1 MVRVLIC
8 DDQTVVREG
17 LAAILSTDEA
27 IEVVGL
33 ARNGEEALALAEEER
48 PDVVLM
54 DLNMPVMNGVQ
65 ATQRLHTRHP
75 TLRVLILTTYA
86 DDAWVIDAIRAGAA
100 GYLLKDTR
108 RDDLVAAIKG
118 TAEGKSFLDPAVAGK
133 LMRQMAAKPA
143 ARAVDMG
150 QVEALTG
157 REQEVLRLLARGYS
171 NPEIAQTLAIQL
183 APDAPPSTVGLAPR
197 FDSSQQ
203 THGCYRFAAPRG
215 PALVPRLNGSVAH
228 LSSLNSALGAST

>member
-17 LAAILSTDEA
+17 LAAILSTDDE
-27 IEVVGL
+27 IEVLGL
-33 ARNGEEALALAEEER
+33 ARNGEEALALAAADR

-65 ATQRLHTRHP
+65 ATQHLRRNYP
-75 TLRVLILTTYA
+75 EVRVLVLTTYA
-86 DDAWVIDAIRAGAA
+86 DDSWVIDAIRAGAA

-133 LMRQMAAKPA
+133 LMRQMAAEPPA
-143 ARAVDMG
+143 RPVATG
-150 QVEALTG
+150 QIEALTE
-157 REQEVLRLLARGYS
+157 RELEVLRLLAQGYS
-171 NPEIAQTLAIQL
+171 NPEIAQQVHLA
-183 APDAPPSTVGLAPR
+183 AGTVRNYVSTILQKLGVEDRTQAAVVALQRGLI
-197 FDSSQQ
+197 SQSNSQ
-203 THGCYRFAAPRG
+203 TGF
-215 PALVPRLNGSVAH
+215 GSGR
-228 LSSLNSALGAST
+228 N